1 MHDKILSVSVAA
13 YNLGSMIDE
22 CLNSFVNSKAL
33 DKVEIIVTDD
43 GSKDD
48 TPLRVQKYADLYP
61 NSIKLIKQQNAGP
74 GSTVNSGIAHATG
87 KYFRMVDGD
96 DWVNSDNFTEF
107 VNYLESCDDDAVFS
121 DYDIF
126 DDSAKKVI
134 ETKKCSLAVQKTF
147 DIDDC
152 YKDLFYEMH
161 AVTFK
166 TEIFKNNGIVL
177 DNGFYTDVEYLLL
190 AMQYVKAVSY
200 FDKSV
205 YVYRIARAGQSVS
218 AASMIKNNA
227 QHVKVLNRLAG
238 TFDSNKSGYSFGAE
252 KYIAKRISGMADM
265 QLQVLLISGDK
276 KTQVPKIKRFIKE
289 LKMEHPKIYAYFKT
303 AKKVKLLTYSNY
315 LLYSYVKKKVER
327 EF

>member
-1 MHDKILSVSVAA
+1 MSKILSVSVAA
-13 YNLGSMIDE
+13 YNLGGMIDE
-22 CLNSFVNSKAL
+22 CLNSFVNSKAI

-48 TPLRVQKYADLYP
+48 TPLRVQKYVDLYP
-61 NSIKLIKQQNAGP
+61 DSVKLIKQPNAGP

-96 DWVNSDNFTEF
+96 DWVNTEIFTEF
-107 VNYLESCDDDAVFS
+107 VNYLENCDDDAVFS

-126 DDSAKKVI
+126 DDTAKKVI
-134 ETKKCSLAVQKTF
+134 ETKTRALVVKKTL
-147 DIDDC
+147 DINDC

-161 AVTFK
+161 ATTFK
-166 TEIFKNNGIVL
+166 TAIFKDNGIVL
-177 DNGFYTDVEYLLL
+177 DNGFYTDMEYLLL
-190 AMQYVKAVSY
+190 AMQYVKTVSY

-227 QHVKVLNRLAG
+227 QHVKVLERLADTFECNG
-238 TFDSNKSGYSFGAE
+238 TGYSFGVE
-252 KYIAKRISGMADM
+252 NYIAKRIADIADV
-265 QLQVLLISGDK
+265 QLKVLLISGDK

-289 LKMEHPKIYAYFKT
+289 LKMKRPKIYAYFKT